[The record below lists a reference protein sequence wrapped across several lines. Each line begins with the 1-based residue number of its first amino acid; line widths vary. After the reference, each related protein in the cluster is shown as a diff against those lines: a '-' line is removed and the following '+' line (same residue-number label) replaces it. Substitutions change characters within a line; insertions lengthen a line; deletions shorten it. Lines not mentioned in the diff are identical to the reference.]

1 MYAAPVNPLRRAS
14 LIGLLLTCG
23 CSGGGGDET
32 PDASPGPSAAGCPL
46 TLKVDGVA
54 YNATS
59 CVVQGAKT
67 FASGLYKIGISAP
80 FNTAATAPAGA
91 IRSVSFVLNDDD
103 AATATHVRT
112 FTVSATN
119 PGATATYRASQ
130 TDAWVTLSDPMTNIG
145 SGSFTV
151 TEYDRANKRI
161 SGTYEIVVKQGSASK
176 TISGTLTGVPMAV
189 AE

>member
-1 MYAAPVNPLRRAS
+1 MLAGMNLLRRAS
-14 LIGLLLTCG
+14 LLGLLVTTG
-23 CSGGGGDET
+23 CSGGGGET
-32 PDASPGPSAAGCPL
+32 PDATPGPSGAGCPL
-46 TLKVDGVA
+46 TLRVDGVT

-67 FASGLYKIGISAP
+67 FASGLYKINISAP
-80 FNTAATAPAGA
+80 FNTAATATAGA

-112 FTVSATN
+112 FTVSAAN
-119 PGATATYRASQ
+119 PGATATYRATQ

-151 TEYDRANKRI
+151 TEYDRTNKRI
-161 SGTYEIVVKQGSASK
+161 SGSYEITVKQGSASK
-176 TISGTLTGVPMAV
+176 TISGTLTRVAMAV